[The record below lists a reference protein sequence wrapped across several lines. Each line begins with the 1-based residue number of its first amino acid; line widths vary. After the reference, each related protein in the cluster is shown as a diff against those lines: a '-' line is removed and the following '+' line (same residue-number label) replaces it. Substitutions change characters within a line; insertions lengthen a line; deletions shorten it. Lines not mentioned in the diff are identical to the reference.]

1 LALRF
6 DHRRGGFRVPQGVCV
21 LEAVIDWKSDVD
33 PTPGQIEI

>member
-21 LEAVIDWKSDVD
+21 LDSVLIQLDLRE
-33 PTPGQIEI
+33 